1 MKEGDVALSPL
12 PQADGQIKNRPV
24 VLLRRMPGFGD
35 WLVCGISTQ
44 IHQQAAGFDETI
56 EESHA
61 DYRRSG
67 LKAASVV
74 RLGFLDALPSNKF
87 IGIIGSVPTERHQRL
102 LRRLSDH
109 LRP

>member
-74 RLGFLDALPSNKF
+74 RLGFLEFDVAEQIAFCPDELAGR
-87 IGIIGSVPTERHQRL
+87 IAR
-102 LRRLSDH
+102 
-109 LRP
+109 